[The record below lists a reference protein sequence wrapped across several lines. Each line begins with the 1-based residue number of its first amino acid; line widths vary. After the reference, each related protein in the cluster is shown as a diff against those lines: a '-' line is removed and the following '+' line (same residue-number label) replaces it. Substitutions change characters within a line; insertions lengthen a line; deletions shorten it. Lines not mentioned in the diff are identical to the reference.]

1 MIDDEKKYDDLI
13 KTLKGLQQVKAPPNF
28 EADLKR
34 RLNAEKYAKVEKRTI
49 KRFFAPS
56 RLVPSFGLAAAV
68 IVMFLMVSTN
78 SEEADN
84 PFLMEPKIREDIIL
98 ISDTDELNIPKSS
111 LSKESEIIDGDIVA
125 DKKDKGMRREN
136 FLEEKSSDENLI
148 AGRNEL
154 AVSETTMISEME
166 SAPTEDI
173 SADEFTRP
181 VATGLAIEKSGL
193 NFRQV
198 NPTQKEQE
206 EILELKKKVQI
217 LKKSEKL
224 E

>member
-34 RLNAEKYAKVEKRTI
+34 RLNAEKYAKEEKRTI

-68 IVMFLMVSTN
+68 IVMFLIVSTN

-84 PFLMEPKIREDIIL
+84 PFLMEPKIREDMIL
-98 ISDTDELNIPKSS
+98 ISDTDDLNIPIDN
-111 LSKESEIIDGDIVA
+111 LSKKSEVIEEKVIA

-136 FLEEKSSDENLI
+136 FVENKSSDESLI
-148 AGRNEL
+148 AGKNEL
-154 AVSETTMISEME
+154 ALTETTMISETE
-166 SAPTEDI
+166 SVATEELSAPM
-173 SADEFTRP
+173 
-181 VATGLAIEKSGL
+181 ATGLAIEKSGL

-206 EILELKKKVQI
+206 KILELKKKVQI
-217 LKKSEKL
+217 LKKNEKL
-224 E
+224 D

>member
-1 MIDDEKKYDDLI
+1 MIDEEKKYDDLI
-13 KTLKGLQQVKAPPNF
+13 KTLKGLQQVKAHPNF
-28 EADLKR
+28 ETDLKR
-34 RLNAEKYAKVEKRTI
+34 RLNAEKYAKEEKRTI
-49 KRFFAPS
+49 KSFFAPS

-98 ISDTDELNIPKSS
+98 ISDTDDLNIPKSN
-111 LSKESEIIDGDIVA
+111 LSKESEIIEGDVVA
-125 DKKDKGMRREN
+125 DKKDKGMRRDN

-148 AGRNEL
+148 TGRNEL

-166 SAPTEDI
+166 SVPTEDI
-173 SADEFTRP
+173 STDEFTRP

-217 LKKSEKL
+217 LKKREKL

>member
-1 MIDDEKKYDDLI
+1 MIDHEKKYDDLI

-34 RLNAEKYAKVEKRTI
+34 RLNEEKYAKEEKRTI

-68 IVMFLMVSTN
+68 IVMFLIVSTN

-84 PFLMEPKIREDIIL
+84 PFLMEPKIREDMIL
-98 ISDTDELNIPKSS
+98 ISDTDDLNIPIDN
-111 LSKESEIIDGDIVA
+111 LSKKSEVIEEKVIA

-136 FLEEKSSDENLI
+136 FVEKKSSNESLI
-148 AGRNEL
+148 AGKNEL
-154 AVSETTMISEME
+154 ALTETTMISDTESVATE
-166 SAPTEDI
+166 ELSAP
-173 SADEFTRP
+173 A
-181 VATGLAIEKSGL
+181 ATGLAIEKSGL

-217 LKKSEKL
+217 LKKNEKL

>member
-1 MIDDEKKYDDLI
+1 MIDHEKKYDDLI

-34 RLNAEKYAKVEKRTI
+34 RLNAEKYAKEEKRTI

-68 IVMFLMVSTN
+68 IVMFLIVSTN

-84 PFLMEPKIREDIIL
+84 PFLMEPKIREDMIL
-98 ISDTDELNIPKSS
+98 ISDTDDLNIPIDNLSRKSEVIEE
-111 LSKESEIIDGDIVA
+111 KVFA

-136 FLEEKSSDENLI
+136 FVEKKSSDESLI
-148 AGRNEL
+148 AGKNEL
-154 AVSETTMISEME
+154 ALTETTMISKTESVATE
-166 SAPTEDI
+166 ELSAP
-173 SADEFTRP
+173 A
-181 VATGLAIEKSGL
+181 ATGLAIEKSGL

-224 E
+224 K

>member
-34 RLNAEKYAKVEKRTI
+34 RLNAEKYAKEEKRTI

-56 RLVPSFGLAAAV
+56 RLVPSFGLAVAAV
-68 IVMFLMVSTN
+68 VVFLLINVN

-84 PFLMEPKIREDIIL
+84 PFLMEPKIREDMIL
-98 ISDTDELNIPKSS
+98 ISDTDELNIPIDN
-111 LSKESEIIDGDIVA
+111 LSKKSEVIEEKVIA

-136 FLEEKSSDENLI
+136 FDEEKSSDENLV

-154 AVSETTMISEME
+154 ALTESTMISEME
-166 SAPTEDI
+166 SAPPKEL
-173 SADEFTRP
+173 SAP
-181 VATGLAIEKSGL
+181 VATGFAIEKSGL

-224 E
+224 K

>member
-13 KTLKGLQQVKAPPNF
+13 KTLKGLQQVKAPSNF

-34 RLNAEKYAKVEKRTI
+34 KLNAEKYAKEEKRTI

-68 IVMFLMVSTN
+68 IVMFLIVSTN

-84 PFLMEPKIREDIIL
+84 PFLMEPKIREDMIL
-98 ISDTDELNIPKSS
+98 ISDTDDLNIPIDN
-111 LSKESEIIDGDIVA
+111 LSKKSEVVEEKVIV

-154 AVSETTMISEME
+154 AITETTMISETE
-166 SAPTEDI
+166 SAPPENH
-173 SADEFTRP
+173 SAVEFTRP

-206 EILELKKKVQI
+206 VILELKKKVQ
-217 LKKSEKL
+217 KKSKKENID
-224 E
+224 

>member
-34 RLNAEKYAKVEKRTI
+34 RLNAEKYAKEEKRTI

-68 IVMFLMVSTN
+68 IVMFLMVNTN

-98 ISDTDELNIPKSS
+98 ISDTDDLNIPKSN
-111 LSKESEIIDGDIVA
+111 LSKESEVIEGDVVA

-136 FLEEKSSDENLI
+136 FLEEKSSDESLV

-154 AVSETTMISEME
+154 ALTETTMISEME
-166 SAPTEDI
+166 SAPTEDVP
-173 SADEFTRP
+173 ADEFTRP
-181 VATGLAIEKSGL
+181 LATGLAIEKSGL

>member
-1 MIDDEKKYDDLI
+1 MIDDEKKYNDLI

-34 RLNAEKYAKVEKRTI
+34 RLNAEKYAKEEKRTI

-68 IVMFLMVSTN
+68 IVMFLMVGTN

-98 ISDTDELNIPKSS
+98 ISDTDELNIPKSN
-111 LSKESEIIDGDIVA
+111 LSKESEVIEEKVIA

-136 FLEEKSSDENLI
+136 FLEEKSSDESLI

-154 AVSETTMISEME
+154 ALSETTMISETE

-173 SADEFTRP
+173 SAEGFTRP

-206 EILELKKKVQI
+206 EILELKKKVQTKS
-217 LKKSEKL
+217 KKENID
-224 E
+224 

>member
-13 KTLKGLQQVKAPPNF
+13 KTLKGLQQVKAPANF

-34 RLNAEKYAKVEKRTI
+34 RLNAEKYAKEGKRTI

-68 IVMFLMVSTN
+68 IVIFLMVNTN

-84 PFLMEPKIREDIIL
+84 PFLMEPKIREDMIL
-98 ISDTDELNIPKSS
+98 ISDTDELNIPKSN
-111 LSKESEIIDGDIVA
+111 LSKESEVIEGDVVA

-136 FLEEKSSDENLI
+136 FVEGKSSDESLV

-154 AVSETTMISEME
+154 ALTETTMISEME

-173 SADEFTRP
+173 SVDEFTRP

-206 EILELKKKVQI
+206 EIMELKKKVQI
-217 LKKSEKL
+217 LNKSEKL
-224 E
+224 K

>member
-13 KTLKGLQQVKAPPNF
+13 KTLKGLQQVKASPNF

-34 RLNAEKYAKVEKRTI
+34 RLNAEKYAKEEKRTI

-68 IVMFLMVSTN
+68 IVIFLMVNTN
-78 SEEADN
+78 SEETDN

-98 ISDTDELNIPKSS
+98 ISDTDELNIPKSN
-111 LSKESEIIDGDIVA
+111 LSKESEVIEGDVVA

-136 FLEEKSSDENLI
+136 FLEEKSSDESLV

-154 AVSETTMISEME
+154 ALTETTMISEME
-166 SAPTEDI
+166 SAPTEDVP
-173 SADEFTRP
+173 ADEFTRP
-181 VATGLAIEKSGL
+181 LATGLAIEKSGL